1 MAKELTKE
9 QEKLQSIIDMYK
21 SVIAKA
27 DDVKAVIKRFDGK
40 MYNVRVDR
48 ALREIGCYI
57 SKRYGTTDIIYVKT
71 PFVHYGENREMICSY
86 DISLFENRRT
96 NAFIIDAAIDNKVSE
111 LQKRVLQL
119 ENELSFGEGLVEYL
133 TNQIAEMEKMLN
145 GLSYDF
151 VEAYGSK
158 RICFNGRNLVKTW

>member
-27 DDVKAVIKRFDGK
+27 DEVKAVIKRFDGK

-57 SKRYGTTDIIYVKT
+57 SKRYGTKDIIYVKT
-71 PFVHYGENREMICSY
+71 GIVHYGENREMICSY
-86 DISLFENRRT
+86 DIFENRRT
-96 NAFIIDAAIDNKVSE
+96 NAAIINAAIDDRVSE
-111 LQKRVLQL
+111 LKKRVLQL

-133 TNQIAEMEKMLN
+133 TNQIAEMEKMLK

-158 RICFNGRNLVKTW
+158 RICFNGHNLVKTW